1 MLIRNELKEYKDY
14 MDRQA
19 EDKKNVEKY
28 RKLEEEA
35 KRKHY
40 LISTKQISGVYNSPY
55 KPYNFL
61 LKFLLFKF
69 NSNK

>member
-1 MLIRNELKEYKDY
+1 

-28 RKLEEEA
+28 KRLEEEA
-35 KRKHY
+35 KRNHY

-55 KPYNFL
+55 KP
-61 LKFLLFKF
+61 
-69 NSNK
+69 

>member
-1 MLIRNELKEYKDY
+1 MLFDQLFFFLSRNELKEYKDY

-19 EDKKNVEKY
+19 DEQKNIEKY
-28 RKLEEEA
+28 KRLEEDA

-55 KPYNFL
+55 KP
-61 LKFLLFKF
+61 
-69 NSNK
+69 